1 MEHEEIF
8 TLMMD
13 ALDGELLAD
22 EQMRLESHLRACPDC
37 IQEWQALS
45 AIDALFR
52 RTPMLSPAADFTQRT
67 LARLPNRR
75 VRLWLM
81 GLVYVA
87 LLAAGLLPVLVVVG
101 TAVYLAASF
110 GEPAAVNSGL
120 QLLVKGVQLIGVVG
134 GALLTGAT
142 RLVMEQ
148 PAIIGWMLVMV
159 GIVFLW
165 SGVYRQLLSAPAR
178 RQIS

>member
-22 EQMRLESHLRACPDC
+22 EQFMLESHLRACPDC
-37 IQEWQALS
+37 MQEWQAMS

-52 RTPMLSPAADFTQRT
+52 RSPMLSPAADFTQRT

-75 VRLWLM
+75 LRLWLM
-81 GLVYVA
+81 GVVYVT
-87 LLAAGLLPVLVVVG
+87 LLMAGLLPVLLVVG
-101 TAVYLAASF
+101 TAVLLASSL
-110 GEPAAVNSGL
+110 GEPTAPSSGL
-120 QLLVKGVQLIGVVG
+120 QLLVTGLQLGGVLVG
-134 GALLTGAT
+134 AVFTAVS
-142 RLVMEQ
+142 RLVIEQ
-148 PAIIGWMLVMV
+148 PSIIGWLLVMV

-165 SGVYRQLLSAPAR
+165 SGVYRQLLNAPAQ

>member
-1 MEHEEIF
+1 MEHEEIY

-22 EQMRLESHLRACPDC
+22 EQTLLESHLRACPDC
-37 IQEWQALS
+37 MREWQAMS

-52 RTPMLSPAADFTQRT
+52 RSPMLSPAADFTQRT

-87 LLAAGLLPVLVVVG
+87 LLAAGLLPFLLVVG
-101 TAVYLAASF
+101 TAVLLASSF
-110 GEPAAVNSGL
+110 GEPAAVGSGL
-120 QLLVKGVQLIGVVG
+120 QLLAKGLQIAGVVA
-134 GALLTGAT
+134 GALLTGAS
-142 RLVMEQ
+142 RLIWEQ
-148 PAIIGWMLVMV
+148 PSIVGWMLVMV

-165 SGVYRQLLSAPAR
+165 SGVYRQLLSSPAR

>member
-1 MEHEEIF
+1 MEHEDF
-8 TLMMD
+8 YGLMMD

-22 EQMRLESHLRACPDC
+22 EQTLLESHLRACPDC
-37 IQEWQALS
+37 MREWQAIS

-52 RTPMLSPAADFTQRT
+52 RSPMLSPAADFTQRT

-87 LLAAGLLPVLVVVG
+87 LMVAGLLPVLVVVG
-101 TAVYLAASF
+101 TAVLLAASL

-120 QLLVKGVQLIGVVG
+120 QLLTRGIQLMGAVA
-134 GALLTGAT
+134 GALLNGAA
-142 RLVMEQ
+142 RLIIDQ
-148 PAIIGWMLVMV
+148 PSIMGWMLVMV

-165 SGVYRQLLSAPAR
+165 SGVYRQMLNVSAQ

>member
-22 EQMRLESHLRACPDC
+22 EQSMLESHLRACPDC
-37 IQEWQALS
+37 MREWQAMS

-81 GLVYVA
+81 GVVYLA
-87 LLAAGLLPVLVVVG
+87 LLMAGLLPFLLVVG
-101 TAVYLAASF
+101 TAVLLASSF
-110 GEPAAVNSGL
+110 GEPAAIGNGL
-120 QLLVKGVQLIGVVG
+120 QLLVKGLQLTGVVA
-134 GALLTGAT
+134 GALLAGAS
-142 RLVMEQ
+142 RLILEQ
-148 PAIIGWMLVMV
+148 PSIIGWMLVMV

-165 SGVYRQLLSAPAR
+165 SGVYRQMLNSPTR
-178 RQIS
+178 RHIS